1 LDVRVPVPTTPGL
14 LLERRVTAMP
24 DPRDTCRPVALP
36 SGEQI
41 VVRGGR
47 EMDEQE
53 SAMLEQV
60 VGAARRLHELTHPV
74 EQGVAELWARIEAAL
89 RPGRHPLR
97 DAAQQV
103 GVRFAVLFRV
113 AQGRMPGEQD
123 RAAIEAWLAPQES
136 PPP

>member
-47 EMDEQE
+47 GLDAKE
-53 SAMLEQV
+53 SAMLGEV
-60 VGAARRLHELTHPV
+60 VDAARRHHELTHPV
-74 EQGVAELWARIEAAL
+74 DEGAAELWARIQAARRTAGL
-89 RPGRHPLR
+89 SLR
-97 DAAQQV
+97 DAAGLA
-103 GVRFAVLFRV
+103 GVRFSVLFRIG
-113 AQGRMPGEQD
+113 QGRMPGEAE
-123 RAAIEAWLAPQES
+123 RAAIERWLATAENTS
-136 PPP
+136 

>member
-36 SGEQI
+36 SGEAI

-47 EMDEQE
+47 EMDEQG

-60 VGAARRLHELTHPV
+60 VGAARRMHELTHPV
-74 EQGVAELWARIEAAL
+74 DEGAAELWARIQAARGGWL
-89 RPGRHPLR
+89 LAGIARQ
-97 DAAQQV
+97 A
-103 GVRFAVLFRV
+103 GVKLSVLVRL
-113 AQGRMPGEQD
+113 AQGRLPGEAD
-123 RAAIEAWLAPQES
+123 RVAIEAWLAPQES